1 MVEIIE
7 TDMDNEYLQCSSCLK
22 SNEDNVNIFRIMVGK
37 YPRQT
42 TCIKLCEE
50 CMRYL
55 GTEIEFLEVNGK
67 I

>member
-22 SNEDNVNIFRIMVGK
+22 SNEDDVNIFRIVIGK
-37 YPRQT
+37 NYRQT

-50 CMRYL
+50 CMRDL
-55 GTEIEFLEVNGK
+55 KN
-67 I
+67 